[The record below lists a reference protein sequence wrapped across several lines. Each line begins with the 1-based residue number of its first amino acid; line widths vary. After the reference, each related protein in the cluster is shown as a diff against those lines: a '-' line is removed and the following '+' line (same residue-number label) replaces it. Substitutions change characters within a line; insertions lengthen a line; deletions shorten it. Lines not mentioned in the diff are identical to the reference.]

1 VEGQALTPDG
11 SVGRQADPL
20 TAALYS
26 ELRAIA
32 AKYCQHG
39 TSGTLQPTMI
49 VHEAFL
55 KLAAFE
61 TRAKGKVGDGG
72 SIEPWQDRE
81 HFLAVAATAMRQVLI
96 DYARKRR
103 SAKRASNGD
112 GERVELTLVAAGPS
126 NASAAASMLDVVEL
140 DDALRSLEAADP
152 RAARVVELRFFAGM
166 TIEETARAMG
176 LGRTSVEESWRTA
189 RAWLLTQ
196 LHPDGG
202 TDARDGTR
210 NHP

>member
-1 VEGQALTPDG
+1 VEGQALTSDG

-32 AKYCQHG
+32 AKYCQPG

-61 TRAKGKVGDGG
+61 TRAKGKAGG
-72 SIEPWQDRE
+72 GTVEPWQDRE

-112 GERVELTLVAAGPS
+112 AGCC
-126 NASAAASMLDVVEL
+126 
-140 DDALRSLEAADP
+140 
-152 RAARVVELRFFAGM
+152 RAG
-166 TIEETARAMG
+166 
-176 LGRTSVEESWRTA
+176 
-189 RAWLLTQ
+189 
-196 LHPDGG
+196 
-202 TDARDGTR
+202 
-210 NHP
+210 